1 MDKLIE
7 TAIEEI
13 EYWMNLAWLKHD
25 AGKDIELDN
34 EIENIMIK
42 TKDFICILKKW
53 GVTEY
58 RIRKNRQDKHEE
70 QNKKLIGAVKK
81 LSNYLYDTQFVS
93 KHAEAQIDSMTENID
108 NLISE
113 IEGE

>member
-7 TAIEEI
+7 KAIEEI

-25 AGKDIELDN
+25 AGKDIELDY
-34 EIENIMIK
+34 ELENIMIK
-42 TKDFICILKKW
+42 TKDFICILK
-53 GVTEY
+53 
-58 RIRKNRQDKHEE
+58 KHEE

-108 NLISE
+108 KLISE
-113 IEGE
+113 IEEE